1 MSPQSDRIRIV
12 NGFDENAYTYYPIL
26 IVGAGESGIALGSRL
41 REEGIDQFRIFE
53 RQAGIGGTWW
63 INRYPGVACDVPAAF
78 YSFSFSPNL
87 KWTSLHPGGA
97 EIYQYFND
105 TCEKYQFVDK
115 IQLNTDVSE
124 LRWLEDEQLWE
135 ATLTHLVPGTGDLS
149 KQDRNQ
155 RMAEKGRD
163 SVYLRQEIVRARIVC
178 CCAGGLVEP
187 NPWPSSIPGRDTF
200 EGPIFH
206 SARWE
211 HKVDFKDK
219 NVIVI
224 GTGCSAAQFVPRL
237 TQEPYNAE
245 SVTQIM
251 RSPPW
256 VVPRAEH
263 PGGKDKYEKYSP
275 KVFSMV
281 PGLAKL
287 FRIMCFATGEYHWFT
302 IFDPNSWNHITRGQL
317 ESRMIARMKG
327 IVPEKYHEIL
337 TPDYSIGCKRR
348 IFDAQWL
355 PSLNDPKIEL
365 TTKPITKVSSNSV
378 TIGPGRVYPDPA
390 NTDSKVPT
398 NEETIPADV
407 IVLGNG
413 FEATAWLHPLK
424 IRGKGGVYMQD
435 VWDERGGPQA
445 YLGLAVDGFPNL
457 FIVFGPNT
465 ATGHSSV
472 ILASENM
479 VEYNMKL
486 IKKIIQGDATTI
498 EVKKEA
504 EMAWTKIVQDRLKLT
519 VFNAGCQNWYQNDGW
534 NSTAYPYSQIDFTFR
549 CMFPKWSDWEVQY
562 TRKGLL
568 KRQARQALKSSL
580 TALPGNC
587 ALFEGH
593 LDIDTLG
600 GAGFASQLQSAAL
613 STGVEDAAWDLS
625 IYNGIELDVGPGD
638 RKIYTFIFKDELLE
652 DKRDDGR
659 DKAGINWEADFSL
672 STDNGVTTQ
681 EGIQGKKIWIPW
693 EALKATF
700 RGKEKSNARKF
711 DPAEIRR
718 IGIMMRSYFG
728 TQRGDFRLELRSI
741 SARTCPSTSAEV
753 SRTQ

>member
-1 MSPQSDRIRIV
+1 MSPQSDRIRVI
-12 NGFDENAYTYYPIL
+12 NGFDQNAYTYYPVL

-53 RQAGIGGTWW
+53 RQAGIGGTW
-63 INRYPGVACDVPAAF
+63 PAAF

-97 EIYQYFND
+97 EIYQYFNE
-105 TCEKYQFVDK
+105 TCEKYQIVDK

-124 LRWLEDEQLWE
+124 LRWLEDEKLWE
-135 ATLTHLVPGTGDLS
+135 ATLTHLVPGMGDMS

-155 RMAEKGRD
+155 RIADKGRQ

-178 CCAGGLVEP
+178 SCAGGLVEP

-200 EGPIFH
+200 EGPVFH
-206 SARWE
+206 SARWKHE
-211 HKVDFKDK
+211 VDFKDK

-237 TQEPYNAE
+237 IHEPYSAK

-256 VVPRAEH
+256 VVPRQEN
-263 PGGKDKYEKYSP
+263 PGGKDNYEKYSP
-275 KVFSMV
+275 KLFSMV

-287 FRIMCFATGEYHWFT
+287 FRTMCFAAGEYDWFT
-302 IFDPNSWNHITRGQL
+302 IFDPNNWNHRTRGKL

-348 IFDAQWL
+348 IFDAHWL

-365 TTKPITKVSSNSV
+365 TTKPITKVSSNSI
-378 TIGPGRVYPDPA
+378 TIGPGRTYPDPA
-390 NTDSKVPT
+390 NTNSKAPT
-398 NEETIPADV
+398 DEETIPADV

-413 FEATAWLHPLK
+413 FEVTTWLHPLK

-445 YLGLAVDGFPNL
+445 YYGLAMDGFPNL
-457 FIVFGPNT
+457 FFVIGPNT
-465 ATGHSSV
+465 VTGHSSV

-479 VEYNMKL
+479 VEYNIRL
-486 IKKIIQGDATTI
+486 IKKIIHGDATTI

-504 EMAWTKIVQDRLKLT
+504 EIAWTKFVQDRLKLT
-519 VFNAGCQNWYQNDGW
+519 VFNAGCQNWYQKDGW
-534 NSTAYPYSQIDFTFR
+534 NSTAYPYSQIDFTLR
-549 CMFPKWSDWEVQY
+549 CMFPKWSDWDFQY

-568 KRQARQALKSSL
+568 KRQARQALSVLLVASVVVGAYTLRSAVLKGGSSRSSL
-580 TALPGNC
+580 VATPGNC

-593 LDIDTLG
+593 LDIETLG
-600 GAGFASQLQSAAL
+600 GAGFASQFQSAAL
-613 STGVEDAAWDLS
+613 VAPNSGDEDAARDGVWDLS
-625 IYNGIELDVGPGD
+625 VYNGIELVVGSGD
-638 RKIYTFIFKDELLE
+638 SKRYTFTLKDELPQ
-652 DKRDDGR
+652 DKRNDGR

-672 STDNGVTTQ
+672 GTGSELTSREGTQ
-681 EGIQGKKIWIPW
+681 EKVIWIPW

-700 RGKEKSNARKF
+700 RGRENGDGRKLNIRK
-711 DPAEIRR
+711 IRR
-718 IGIMMRSYFG
+718 IGLMIRRSVCHGRVEFW
-728 TQRGDFRLELRSI
+728 EN
-741 SARTCPSTSAEV
+741 
-753 SRTQ
+753 